1 MRLYIIGNSNDD
13 KGTQLEE
20 LTATLMKESGYEYI
34 RRNVIDAGGSEKDVN
49 AKRTFEKD
57 GSKIEIPVICECK
70 AKSEPININDWLK
83 FVGKVSIG
91 RMNNPRTEGVMIAL
105 NGVNG
110 NVTGNYDALP
120 DKSYLRLIE
129 QEDLLE
135 LVCRHFKLKDVE
147 EIKTYFTHNTT
158 RPLDHIDLVY
168 YDKQV
173 WWIVSFSH
181 DEFTIVSDSFTT
193 IEDEYLDEFLIRLA
207 NYTTFKKTDYVDVL
221 KEEKARLREELLSK
235 GIVYLLMKNGSMEL
249 EALSEGLLKVC
260 DVSEIGQNELQ
271 SLIDKNPFVTKECES
286 IRLKDSSNINFVE
299 FYKWYDSGVMF
310 LDGIATNFYVE
321 NVNEELLES
330 IIKIQENLDIPDDK
344 KGDCLYIMTLSPR
357 ALLYALR
364 PDEVIV
370 NSRKMGADAIPQV
383 NRFHCSYFMNQLAD
397 CFLKNLQDSGFS
409 TFYCRKFGLD
419 KYSIET
425 EMSLRFVDAEHNKKI
440 NYNSYIGFLN
450 ANGQVAPILLFEKP
464 NE

>member
-135 LVCRHFKLKDVE
+135 LVCRHFKLKDVVV
-147 EIKTYFTHNTT
+147 T
-158 RPLDHIDLVY
+158 RAFDISIPLPIIGTERDL
-168 YDKQV
+168 
-173 WWIVSFSH
+173 
-181 DEFTIVSDSFTT
+181 
-193 IEDEYLDEFLIRLA
+193 
-207 NYTTFKKTDYVDVL
+207 
-221 KEEKARLREELLSK
+221 EKYR
-235 GIVYLLMKNGSMEL
+235 
-249 EALSEGLLKVC
+249 
-260 DVSEIGQNELQ
+260 D
-271 SLIDKNPFVTKECES
+271 FV
-286 IRLKDSSNINFVE
+286 F
-299 FYKWYDSGVMF
+299 FF
-310 LDGIATNFYVE
+310 F
-321 NVNEELLES
+321 
-330 IIKIQENLDIPDDK
+330 
-344 KGDCLYIMTLSPR
+344 
-357 ALLYALR
+357 
-364 PDEVIV
+364 
-370 NSRKMGADAIPQV
+370 
-383 NRFHCSYFMNQLAD
+383 F
-397 CFLKNLQDSGFS
+397 
-409 TFYCRKFGLD
+409 
-419 KYSIET
+419 
-425 EMSLRFVDAEHNKKI
+425 
-440 NYNSYIGFLN
+440 
-450 ANGQVAPILLFEKP
+450 
-464 NE
+464 